1 MDLAELKK
9 KLISN
14 HQERTLQ
21 FVDQLP
27 EPGKKKLLG
36 QLSALDLDSISKL
49 VQQYVTQKPH
59 IPIPKDIRPVKVYPY
74 RATAELREQYEKA
87 RQRGMQLVK
96 EGKVAAFLV
105 AGGQGTRLGYDGPK
119 GEFPVTPIKN
129 KPLFA
134 VFAEQLRAW
143 GREAGRSIPWYIMT

>member
-1 MDLAELKK
+1 MDLAELRKN
-9 KLISN
+9 LSAH
-14 HQERTLQ
+14 HQEKTLR

-27 EPGKKKLLG
+27 EQGKNKLLG

-49 VQQYVTQKPH
+49 VKEYVTSKPH
-59 IPIPKDIRPVKVYPY
+59 IAIPKDIRPVKVYPY
-74 RATAELREQYEKA
+74 RPTAELREQYEKS

-119 GEFPVTPIKN
+119 G
-129 KPLFA
+129 
-134 VFAEQLRAW
+134 
-143 GREAGRSIPWYIMT
+143 